1 MLDSSPANG
10 LFARK
15 RSGTAGKG
23 KTVMTNIPTDVLR
36 TLVTIVDLGSFTKA
50 AATLGLTQPA
60 VSAQVKRLQFL
71 VGGELFDRSGQGL
84 QLTPHGELVLS
95 YARRLL
101 SINDQIV
108 SLSGTAQRAEL
119 LIRVGTSSD
128 YVAQLLPGTLG
139 LFRENWPGVRFIVR
153 TDHYD
158 RLMRDL
164 RGNELDVVVGLSVD
178 PPTDAHRSSRV
189 GVVWVRGVST
199 ELDPARPVPLVT
211 YGEPCVY
218 HRIAVRALKAAGL
231 QWEDVF
237 IGPSIASL
245 NNAVSVGLGV
255 MATSRRV
262 ADDIGMPIWEDATL
276 PKLPDLYSG
285 IYVRECPARKAAYE
299 QLADAI
305 AAVLYEIP
313 FRTPRLVAANK
324 QPRKAYPAA

>member
-1 MLDSSPANG
+1 
-10 LFARK
+10 
-15 RSGTAGKG
+15 
-23 KTVMTNIPTDVLR
+23 MTNIPTDVLR

-60 VSAQVKRLQFL
+60 VSAQIKRLQFL
-71 VGGELFDRSGQGL
+71 VGGDLFDRSGQGL
-84 QLTPHGELVLS
+84 QVTPHGELVLS

-108 SLSGTAQRAEL
+108 SLSGTAPHSEL

-139 LFRENWPGVRFIVR
+139 LFRENWSGVRFIVR

-158 RLMRDL
+158 RLMREL

-178 PPTDAHRSSRV
+178 PPADAQRSSQIE
-189 GVVWVRGVST
+189 VVWVRGVST
-199 ELDPARPVPLVT
+199 ELDPDRPVPLVT
-211 YGEPCVY
+211 YGAACPY
-218 HRIAVRALKAAGL
+218 HRSAVRVLKAAGL

-237 IGPSIASL
+237 VGPSIASL

-262 ADDIGMPIWEDATL
+262 AEDIGMPIWEDATL

-285 IYVRECPARKAAYE
+285 IYVRECGVRQAAYE

-305 AAVLYEIP
+305 AAVLYEFP
-313 FRTPRLVAANK
+313 FRTPKLVASNK
-324 QPRKAYPAA
+324 QLRKAYPAA